1 MWKLVV
7 FGVLLLLIALFALL
21 LVINGAAAT
30 VKAISHA
37 DKSRALLR
45 MRHNGILLL
54 ASALL
59 CAFFTAL
66 TRWTASTPP
75 IRDEQGN
82 AVVGSIAKMMRVELN
97 GRNEWITLRG
107 QDTTKPV
114 LLFLAGG
121 PGGTQMG
128 AARQELKEL
137 EKHFVVVNW
146 DQPGSG
152 KSYTAVPRNELTPDT
167 YVEDGI
173 ALTQYLLTVFPQEKI
188 YLAGES
194 WGSALAIF
202 MAQERPELYHAV
214 IGTAQMV
221 AFEETERIDYALAM
235 ELAEKAGDDGLV
247 KTLQKNGPPPYYGKD
262 VALKSGAY
270 LNYLSGIMARNP
282 EIHNAGYNTF
292 RDLASDEYGVWDEI
306 NFVRGVVNTF
316 SHVYPQ
322 LYPVDLRRDCAALQV
337 PVYFFLGKHDIN
349 APLSLAQAY
358 YDALDAPHKEIVWFE
373 HSGHSPWI
381 NERDKFV
388 RELVRIANGGAAHE

>member
-1 MWKLVV
+1 MWKLVI

-21 LVINGAAAT
+21 LVVNGAAAA

-45 MRHNGILLL
+45 MRQNGILLL

-59 CAFFTAL
+59 CAFFTAV
-66 TRWTASTPP
+66 TQWTASTPP
-75 IRDEQGN
+75 IRDERGN
-82 AVVGSIAKMMRVELN
+82 IMEGGIAKMTRVEIN

-128 AARQELKEL
+128 AVRQELKEL

-152 KSYTAVPRNELTPDT
+152 KSYAAVPRKEFTPDT

-173 ALTQYLLTVFPQEKI
+173 ALTQYLLTMFPQEKI

-202 MAQERPELYHAV
+202 MARERPELYHAV
-214 IGTAQMV
+214 IGAGQMV

-235 ELAEKAGDDGLV
+235 ELAEKAGDDGLA
-247 KTLQKNGPPPYYGKD
+247 KTLQKNGPPPYYGRD
-262 VALKSGAY
+262 VAIKSGAY
-270 LNYLSGIMARNP
+270 LNYLSGIMASNP

-292 RDLASDEYGVWDEI
+292 RDIASDEYGVWDEI

-388 RELVRIANGGAAHE
+388 RELVRIANDGTRE

>member
-7 FGVLLLLIALFALL
+7 FGVLLLLVALFALL
-21 LVINGAAAT
+21 FVINGAVAA
-30 VKAISHA
+30 VKAVSHA
-37 DKSRALLR
+37 DKSRPLLR
-45 MRHNGILLL
+45 MRHNGVLLL
-54 ASALL
+54 ASATL
-59 CAFFTAL
+59 CVCFTAV
-66 TRWTASTPP
+66 TQRTASTPP

-82 AVVGSIAKMMRVELN
+82 AIPGSIAKLTRVELN
-97 GRNEWITLRG
+97 ERQEWITLRG
-107 QDTTKPV
+107 QDTAKPV

-128 AARQELKEL
+128 AVRQDLAEL

-152 KSYTAVPRNELTPDT
+152 KSYAATARKELTPDT

-173 ALTQYLLTVFPQEKI
+173 ALTQYLLKEFPQEKI

-194 WGSALAIF
+194 WGSALAVF
-202 MAQERPELYHAV
+202 MAHERPELYHAV
-214 IGTAQMV
+214 IGTGQMV

-235 ELAEKAGDDGLV
+235 DLAQQAGNDALV
-247 KTLQKNGPPPYYGKD
+247 KTLQQNGQPPYYGSD
-262 VALKSGAY
+262 TAMKSGAY
-270 LNYLSGIMARNP
+270 LNYLSGVMASNP

-292 RDLASDEYGVWDEI
+292 RDIASAEYGVWDKI

-322 LYPVDLRRDCAALQV
+322 LYPVDLRQDYAVVQV
-337 PVYFFLGKHDIN
+337 PVYFLLGKHDIN
-349 APLSLAQAY
+349 APLSLAQTY

-381 NERDKFV
+381 NESEKFV
-388 RELVRIANGGAAHE
+388 QELVRIASDSTAY

>member
-7 FGVLLLLIALFALL
+7 FGVLLLLLALFALL
-21 LVINGAAAT
+21 LVINGAAAA

-37 DKSRALLR
+37 DKSKALHR
-45 MRHNGILLL
+45 MRQNGILLL
-54 ASALL
+54 ASAVL
-59 CAFFTAL
+59 CVSFIAVTQ
-66 TRWTASTPP
+66 WTASTPP
-75 IRDEQGN
+75 IRDERGN
-82 AVVGSIAKMMRVELN
+82 AVDGSIAKMIQVDLN
-97 GRNEWITLRG
+97 GRDEWITLRG
-107 QDTTKPV
+107 QDATKPV

-128 AARQELKEL
+128 AVRQDLAEL

-152 KSYTAVPRNELTPDT
+152 KSYAAVSRKELTPGT
-167 YVEDGI
+167 YIEDGI
-173 ALTQYLLTVFPQEKI
+173 ALTQYLLDTFGQEKI
-188 YLAGES
+188 YLVGES

-235 ELAEKAGDDGLV
+235 ELAEKAGDDALI
-247 KTLQKNGPPPYYGKD
+247 KTLQQNGPPPYYGNN
-262 VALKSGAY
+262 VAMKIGAY
-270 LNYLSGIMARNP
+270 LNYLSGIMGRNP
-282 EIHNAGYNTF
+282 DIHNPGYNTI
-292 RDLASDEYGVWDEI
+292 RDIASDEYGVWDKI

-322 LYPVDLRRDCAALQV
+322 LYPVDLRQEYASLQV
-337 PVYFFLGKHDIN
+337 PVYFFLGKHDLN
-349 APLSLAQAY
+349 APNSLTQEY
-358 YDALDAPHKEIVWFE
+358 FDTLEAPHKEIIWFE

-381 NERDKFV
+381 NESGKFV
-388 RELVRIANGGAAHE
+388 LELVRIANDAQG